1 MRWEGVKEGE
11 GSRLGEGLEAK
22 QQFLLYP
29 QGMLSEG
36 RGGSVGDLYLSW
48 KMDK

>member
-1 MRWEGVKEGE
+1 MTGGRV
-11 GSRLGEGLEAK
+11 GSK

-36 RGGSVGDLYLSW
+36 HGGSVGDLYLSW